1 MIVCNNLRRT
11 RRSPLTDTTGIT
23 TPNLTM
29 IKGSAVQQQQ
39 QQQQLLLLRR
49 QGQGAVA
56 PASQMI
62 SVT

>member
-1 MIVCNNLRRT
+1 
-11 RRSPLTDTTGIT
+11 
-23 TPNLTM
+23 M

-39 QQQQLLLLRR
+39 QQLLLLLRR

-56 PASQMI
+56 VASQMI